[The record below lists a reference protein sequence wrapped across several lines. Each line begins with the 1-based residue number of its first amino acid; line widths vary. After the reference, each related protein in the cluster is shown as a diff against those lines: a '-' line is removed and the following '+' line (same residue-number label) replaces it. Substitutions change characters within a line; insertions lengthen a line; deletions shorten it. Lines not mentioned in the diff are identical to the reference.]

1 MKSSIGI
8 CIKFLIITIVGITI
22 PQLALLTMFLIEPL
36 WVFFETGVLAFTIF
50 LFLIYHIVFS
60 MRLGTKSYRYLKK
73 VYIAIIMFIILNF
86 CHFLYFYFVLYIYTK
101 KVTTDPF
108 GALTILLIAFSLMII
123 SILIFSIT
131 CIFTSFIMKKK
142 NIMDKDDEKENNYI

>member
-1 MKSSIGI
+1 MKSSIGLY
-8 CIKFLIITIVGITI
+8 IKFLIITIVGITI

-36 WVFFETGVLAFTIF
+36 WVFFETGVLPFTIF

-108 GALTILLIAFSLMII
+108 GVLTILLIAFSLMII

-131 CIFTSFIMKKK
+131 SIFAKSNFKKTFIV
-142 NIMDKDDEKENNYI
+142 NQTENDSI